1 MSPAHPFGDLRP
13 APAEHFKLYFYAAVL
28 QVLNR
33 LVHVLGSPE
42 AVFEAFPFLEGYHA
56 ELAARGLGDRT
67 GLAAGEWWRQAVR
80 GWEADGG
87 QHLPIRA
94 LRDTLC
100 LDHAGLLL
108 LMLAGLVEED
118 PRFGLVFDVLQ
129 GHTGQLRPSL
139 GLVQTWP
146 ELANEP
152 GEVRASFRR
161 CQATGLLQVAN
172 GDGPRAE
179 WALQVPIMLWDAM
192 RGEAHASPAT
202 WARYRPPEAL
212 PTLDELVLAP
222 AARRQL
228 APLPAFLESGEARV
242 LVVRGPSHNGRRTAL
257 TAIARSLNRGVL
269 ELTGVRD
276 PMDERWRLV
285 GPLATLLHA
294 LPIVVFDLA
303 PAETAEVPRLPGL
316 DGPLGVVLGRQGGL
330 SGAAAERAITLWLDV
345 PDAACRR
352 VHWQG
357 SLGPTPVRDLD
368 PIASRFR
375 LTAGNLRR
383 VAHLAQPYARLAGRT
398 EVMLDDVRQA
408 SRTLNRQALDTLAA
422 YVPTSGDWSQ
432 LAVEPDTRY
441 ELRSLE
447 SRCRQREQL
456 AAVMDRRLGAYSNVG
471 VRALFSGPSGSGKTL
486 AARLLAA
493 SLQMD
498 LYRLDLST
506 VVNKYIGET
515 EKNLSQVLARAE
527 ELDVILLL
535 DEGDAL
541 LTQRT
546 SVQTANDR
554 YANLETNYLLQRLET
569 FEGILIVTSNASHRI
584 DEAFQRRM
592 DVVIHFRPPDVAER
606 WAIWQL
612 HLPASHAVHP
622 ALLAEV
628 ARRCGLGG
636 GQIRNAVLH
645 ASLLGLEDGGRLT
658 SEHLQAAIERE
669 YRKMGG
675 VCPLRT
681 TPSGA
686 VGA

>member
-1 MSPAHPFGDLRP
+1 VSTAHPFGDLPP

-28 QVLNR
+28 QLLNR
-33 LVHVLGSPE
+33 LVNILGSAE

-67 GLAAGEWWRQAVR
+67 GLAAGDWWRQAVCS
-80 GWEADGG
+80 WEADAH

-94 LRDTLC
+94 LRNTLC
-100 LDHAGLLL
+100 LDHGGLLL
-108 LMLAGLVEED
+108 VMLAGLIEED
-118 PRFGLVFDVLQ
+118 PRFGLVFDFLQ
-129 GHTGQLRPSL
+129 GHTGQPRPSL
-139 GLVQTWP
+139 GLLQTWS

-152 GEVRASFRR
+152 DQVRASFRR
-161 CQATGLLQVAN
+161 CQAAGLLQVPNA
-172 GDGPRAE
+172 DGPRSD
-179 WALQVPIMLWDAM
+179 WALQVPIVLWDAT
-192 RGEAHASPAT
+192 RGEAHESPTA

-222 AARRQL
+222 EARRHL
-228 APLPAFLESGEARV
+228 APIPALLESSDARV
-242 LVVRGPSHNGRRTAL
+242 LVVRGPSHNGRRTTLAA
-257 TAIARSLNRGVL
+257 TARSLNRGVL
-269 ELTGVRD
+269 ELSGLRD
-276 PMDERWRLV
+276 PLDERWKLV

-294 LPIVVFDLA
+294 LPVVLFDLA
-303 PAETAEVPRLPGL
+303 PAETAEVPHLPGL

-330 SGAAAERAITLWLDV
+330 SGAAAERAITLSLDV

-352 VHWQG
+352 VHWQR
-357 SLGPTPVRDLD
+357 SLGVTSFRDLD
-368 PIASRFR
+368 PVVNRFR

-383 VAHLAQPYARLAGRT
+383 VAHLAQPYARLGGRA
-398 EVMLDDVRQA
+398 EVTLDDVRQA

-432 LAVEPDTRY
+432 LAVEPDTLY

-456 AAVMDRRLGAYSNVG
+456 AAVLDRRLGAYANVG
-471 VRALFSGPSGSGKTL
+471 IRALFSGPSGSGKTL

-493 SLQMD
+493 SLRMD

-515 EKNLSQVLARAE
+515 EKNLSQVFARAE

-541 LTQRT
+541 LAQRT

-592 DVVIHFRPPDVAER
+592 DVVIQFRPPDVGER

-612 HLPASHAVHP
+612 HLPPSHAVQP

-628 ARRCGLGG
+628 ARRCDLSG

-658 SEHLQAAIERE
+658 SEHLQAAIQRE

-681 TPSGA
+681 TTSGA
-686 VGA
+686 TGA